1 MMKSGR
7 EYLPLYFF
15 IGNFVEFSY
24 KKIKPSGQECT
35 AAEWNH
41 VAEATRRRH
50 RKNPAKQDSFCAV
63 EKAWKKK
70 TVRFAIMTNSAQGRY
85 YNHSHTGNV

>member
-7 EYLPLYFF
+7 EFLPLYFF

-50 RKNPAKQDSFCAV
+50 RILQSRILSV
-63 EKAWKKK
+63 LSKKLGK
-70 TVRFAIMTNSAQGRY
+70 KRPFVLQ
-85 YNHSHTGNV
+85 